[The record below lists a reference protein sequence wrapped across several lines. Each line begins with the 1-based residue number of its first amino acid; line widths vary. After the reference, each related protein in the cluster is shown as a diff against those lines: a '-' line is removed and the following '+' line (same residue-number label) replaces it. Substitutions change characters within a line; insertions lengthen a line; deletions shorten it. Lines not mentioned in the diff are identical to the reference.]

1 MKQKYKKMWHLR
13 LPEYNFRIINQNN
26 KPFIFDQQRK
36 KYVSLTPE
44 EWVRQNFI
52 QYLIQEKKY
61 PASLISIEKQ
71 LIINGLKK
79 RYDAVVFNRNANP
92 IVIIEFK
99 APNIEIKQQTFD
111 QAAVYNSKLKV
122 GYFIISN
129 GISHFCCRIDFENQK
144 YHFLEEIPEFEHL
157 ISSL

>member
-1 MKQKYKKMWHLR
+1 MWQLR
-13 LPEYNFRIINQNN
+13 LPECNFRIINQNN
-26 KPFIFDQQRK
+26 KPFIFDQHRK

-52 QYLIQEKKY
+52 QYLIKEKNY

-71 LIINGLKK
+71 LVINGLKK
-79 RYDAVVFNRNANP
+79 RYDAVVFNRDAKP
-92 IVIIEFK
+92 MVIIEFK
-99 APNIEIKQQTFD
+99 APNVEIKQHVFD

-129 GISHFCCRIDFENQK
+129 GISHFCCRIDFDNQK
-144 YHFLEEIPEFEHL
+144 YHFLDEIPVFEEL
-157 ISSL
+157 ICSL